1 MEQQRAAETAG
12 HEYMEDEDDFDN
24 VSKIN
29 ERNFE
34 MATSEARRSGRSC
47 RRGTIVR
54 ADESFSCFPGPSGQY
69 RCWRGRR
76 QEPVHQRNCC
86 ERDCWGVGER
96 GIERDKRN
104 VDVSA
109 PCLFMGRRP
118 RIRSTRT
125 RPPLCWGGPRSR
137 RRAQRWSRRRR
148 CAWNTPVSSKR
159 VWCPGPTP

>member
-29 ERNFE
+29 EKNFE

-54 ADESFSCFPGPSGQY
+54 ADERFSCFPGASGQY
-69 RCWRGRR
+69 GGLAGRGRR

-118 RIRSTRT
+118 RIRCRT
-125 RPPLCWGGPRSR
+125 R
-137 RRAQRWSRRRR
+137 
-148 CAWNTPVSSKR
+148 
-159 VWCPGPTP
+159 

>member
-29 ERNFE
+29 EKNFE

-54 ADESFSCFPGPSGQY
+54 ADDESFSCFPGPSGQY

-109 PCLFMGRRP
+109 PFLFMGRRS
-118 RIRSTRT
+118 RIRGSSPPSTFPTATKPRT
-125 RPPLCWGGPRSR
+125 PGWPPWRGSSPPSTSTAATKSR
-137 RRAQRWSRRRR
+137 
-148 CAWNTPVSSKR
+148 TP
-159 VWCPGPTP
+159 G

>member
-29 ERNFE
+29 EKNFE

-109 PCLFMGRRP
+109 PCLYGTKTTDP
-118 RIRSTRT
+118 YSYSTT
-125 RPPLCWGGPRSR
+125 SPSLLGWAS
-137 RRAQRWSRRRR
+137 
-148 CAWNTPVSSKR
+148 VSEKSAEVVAPEK
-159 VWCPGPTP
+159 

>member
-1 MEQQRAAETAG
+1 MEKFTGADITEMCCLCATAKYAIRGQVEADMEQQRAAETAG

-29 ERNFE
+29 EKNFE

-86 ERDCWGVGER
+86 ERVRE
-96 GIERDKRN
+96 I
-104 VDVSA
+104 A
-109 PCLFMGRRP
+109 
-118 RIRSTRT
+118 
-125 RPPLCWGGPRSR
+125 GG
-137 RRAQRWSRRRR
+137 
-148 CAWNTPVSSKR
+148 
-159 VWCPGPTP
+159 